1 MENEVLNKNKEIKTI
16 KTIGYGIGK
25 IGTNFSDSETDSD
38 TTKSS
43 DFFGS

>member
-1 MENEVLNKNKEIKTI
+1 MENEVLNKNKEI